1 MKNGNYCNAVQ
12 CEICIKKVAK
22 AQNSLLLLFALLSIM
37 CMGPFFWL
45 LHHLNFI
52 TMPDHKYLSRN
63 RTIWG
68 IIPIHIM
75 LKM

>member
-1 MKNGNYCNAVQ
+1 MIRSLINYVY
-12 CEICIKKVAK
+12 
-22 AQNSLLLLFALLSIM
+22 
-37 CMGPFFWL
+37 GPFFWL
-45 LHHLNFI
+45 FYHLNFI

-63 RTIWG
+63 HTIWG